1 MSDSEAEMSQTDPG
15 WEAGPAFSSNGSEPR
30 EGAVATDARPDADVD
45 DRLKFLTDLTA
56 VYFGFGVFLAN
67 NPRKSTGKLEYWPDT
82 RLRRPEYMSGGML
95 GYAMAHIAWH
105 RDEESPDWGRCLRR
119 APRAEFRSSLKYLQ
133 RTADSQFKP
142 VRLR

>member
-1 MSDSEAEMSQTDPG
+1 M
-15 WEAGPAFSSNGSEPR
+15 
-30 EGAVATDARPDADVD
+30 
-45 DRLKFLTDLTA
+45 
-56 VYFGFGVFLAN
+56 FLAN

-105 RDEESPDWGRCLRR
+105 RDEDQPAWTQSLRR
-119 APRAEFRSSLKYLQ
+119 APRAEFKASLRYLQ
-133 RTADSQFKP
+133 STADSSFMP